1 MASLMEVRD
10 MLALQGRMEA
20 KQLSARLLTPQPL
33 IDAML
38 ERMEAMG
45 KVVRI
50 SETSEGCL
58 SGSCKSCL
66 KGKRRADR
74 SGGRCDER
82 SQAWSRNEVK
92 RVRQL

>member
-20 KQLSARLLTPQPL
+20 KQLSARLQTPQPL

-58 SGSCKSCL
+58 SGSCKSCPE
-66 KGKRRADR
+66 GKAA
-74 SGGRCDER
+74 C
-82 SQAWSRNEVK
+82 
-92 RVRQL
+92 RQGWWALR

>member
-20 KQLSARLLTPQPL
+20 KQLSARLQTPQPL

-58 SGSCKSCL
+58 SGSCKSCPEA
-66 KGKRRADR
+66 GR

>member
-20 KQLSARLLTPQPL
+20 KQLSARLQTPQPL

-50 SETSEGCL
+50 SETREGCL
-58 SGSCKSCL
+58 SGSCKSCPE
-66 KGKRRADR
+66 GKAA
-74 SGGRCDER
+74 C
-82 SQAWSRNEVK
+82 
-92 RVRQL
+92 RQEWWALR

>member
-20 KQLSARLLTPQPL
+20 KRLSARLRTPQPL

-58 SGSCKSCL
+58 SGSCNSCPE
-66 KGKRRADR
+66 GKAACQQEWWALR
-74 SGGRCDER
+74 
-82 SQAWSRNEVK
+82 
-92 RVRQL
+92 

>member
-1 MASLMEVRD
+1 MASLIDVRD

-20 KQLSARLLTPQPL
+20 KQLSARLQTPQPL

-58 SGSCKSCL
+58 SGSCKSCPV
-66 KGKRRADR
+66 GKAA
-74 SGGRCDER
+74 C
-82 SQAWSRNEVK
+82 
-92 RVRQL
+92 RQEWWALR

>member
-20 KQLSARLLTPQPL
+20 KQLSARLQTPQPL

-58 SGSCKSCL
+58 SGSCKSCPE
-66 KGKRRADR
+66 GKAA
-74 SGGRCDER
+74 C
-82 SQAWSRNEVK
+82 
-92 RVRQL
+92 RQEWGALR

>member
-10 MLALQGRMEA
+10 MLALQGHMEA
-20 KQLSARLLTPQPL
+20 KQLSARLQTPQPL

-58 SGSCKSCL
+58 SGSCKSCPE
-66 KGKRRADR
+66 GKAA
-74 SGGRCDER
+74 C
-82 SQAWSRNEVK
+82 
-92 RVRQL
+92 RQEWWALR

>member
-20 KQLSARLLTPQPL
+20 KQLSARLQTPQPL

-50 SETSEGCL
+50 SETSEGL
-58 SGSCKSCL
+58 PL
-66 KGKRRADR
+66 
-74 SGGRCDER
+74 
-82 SQAWSRNEVK
+82 
-92 RVRQL
+92 RQL

>member
-20 KQLSARLLTPQPL
+20 KQLSARLQTPQPL

-58 SGSCKSCL
+58 SGSCKSCPE
-66 KGKRRADR
+66 GKAA
-74 SGGRCDER
+74 C
-82 SQAWSRNEVK
+82 
-92 RVRQL
+92 RQESWALR

>member
-1 MASLMEVRD
+1 VASLMEVRD

-20 KQLSARLLTPQPL
+20 KQLSARLQTPQPL

-58 SGSCKSCL
+58 SGSCKSCPV
-66 KGKRRADR
+66 GKAA
-74 SGGRCDER
+74 C
-82 SQAWSRNEVK
+82 
-92 RVRQL
+92 RQEWWALR

>member
-20 KQLSARLLTPQPL
+20 KQLSARLRTPQPL

-50 SETSEGCL
+50 SETREG
-58 SGSCKSCL
+58 
-66 KGKRRADR
+66 
-74 SGGRCDER
+74 
-82 SQAWSRNEVK
+82 
-92 RVRQL
+92 

>member
-20 KQLSARLLTPQPL
+20 KQLSARLQTPQPL

-50 SETSEGCL
+50 SETGEGCL
-58 SGSCKSCL
+58 SGSCKSCPE
-66 KGKRRADR
+66 GKAA
-74 SGGRCDER
+74 C
-82 SQAWSRNEVK
+82 
-92 RVRQL
+92 RQEWWALR

>member
-20 KQLSARLLTPQPL
+20 KQLSARLQTPQPL

-58 SGSCKSCL
+58 SGSCKSCP
-66 KGKRRADR
+66 KGKAA
-74 SGGRCDER
+74 C
-82 SQAWSRNEVK
+82 
-92 RVRQL
+92 RQEWWALR

>member
-20 KQLSARLLTPQPL
+20 KQLSARLQTPQPL

-58 SGSCKSCL
+58 SGSCKVAL

-82 SQAWSRNEVK
+82 SQARSRNEVK

>member
-20 KQLSARLLTPQPL
+20 KQLSARLQTPQPL

-50 SETSEGCL
+50 SETSEAA
-58 SGSCKSCL
+58 SP
-66 KGKRRADR
+66 A
-74 SGGRCDER
+74 
-82 SQAWSRNEVK
+82 AVK
-92 RVRQL
+92 LP

>member
-20 KQLSARLLTPQPL
+20 KQLSARLQTPQPL

-50 SETSEGCL
+50 SETSERGL
-58 SGSCKSCL
+58 PL
-66 KGKRRADR
+66 
-74 SGGRCDER
+74 
-82 SQAWSRNEVK
+82 
-92 RVRQL
+92 RQL

>member
-20 KQLSARLLTPQPL
+20 KQLSARLRTPQPL

-58 SGSCKSCL
+58 SGSCKRCPA
-66 KGKRRADR
+66 GKAACQQEWWALR
-74 SGGRCDER
+74 
-82 SQAWSRNEVK
+82 
-92 RVRQL
+92 